1 MRLEHG
7 KAGPVQRTLPA
18 ILLAVTACAPRSAA
32 PLPEVPAP
40 LTAERAA
47 RVAAAEPATIQIERR
62 YAEEIAALAADQRVQ
77 HAFRV
82 VDELRDRTRA
92 DHIAL
97 TQIPAPPFNEQARA
111 ERFAELLREAGADSV
126 WIDEEGNVLAL
137 RRGTEGGNTI
147 VLSGHLDTVFPE
159 GTDVTVRVRGD
170 TLFAPGVG
178 DDTRGLVVV
187 LTVLRAMEAAAL
199 ETRGD
204 VLFVGTVGEEG
215 LGDLRGVKHL
225 FREGGPEIAAFISI
239 DGSGE
244 EGVTHQALGS
254 RRYRVT
260 VCGPGGHSWGA
271 FGTANPAH
279 ALGRAIRLFD
289 ERAAAF
295 VAEGPRTSYNVGVIG
310 GGTSVNAVPFEAW
323 MEVDMRS
330 VSEDRLRGIDAI
342 FQAAVREAIAEQNR
356 MRAHGD
362 SLTVELELV
371 GDRPS
376 GEIPLSD
383 PLVQRAA
390 AAIAY
395 FGFEPRPNR
404 SSTDANIPISRGI
417 PAVTLGGGGVG
428 SGAHSLQE
436 WWLDRDSETAIK
448 RTLLIVLA
456 HAGLVGG

>member
-1 MRLEHG
+1 MQLEHG
-7 KAGPVQRTLPA
+7 TARPVQCA
-18 ILLAVTACAPRSAA
+18 LLAALLAAACAPPRTAPAREAPSPVPVERPVHTAAA
-32 PLPEVPAP
+32 PADAVRID
-40 LTAERAA
+40 RA
-47 RVAAAEPATIQIERR
+47 
-62 YAEEIAALAADQRVQ
+62 YAEEIAELARQPRVQ
-77 HAFRV
+77 QAFRV
-82 VDELRDRTRA
+82 IDELRDRTRA

-111 ERFAELLREAGADSV
+111 ERYAELLREAGADSV
-126 WIDEEGNVLAL
+126 WIDAEGNVLAL

-159 GTDVTVRVRGD
+159 GTDVTVRVSGD

-178 DDTRGLVVV
+178 DDTRGLIVV
-187 LTVLRAMEAAAL
+187 LTVLRAMEAASL

-215 LGDLRGVKHL
+215 LGDLRGVKYL

-239 DGSGE
+239 DGTGE
-244 EGVTHQALGS
+244 ESVTHQALGS
-254 RRYRVT
+254 RRYRIT
-260 VCGPGGHSWGA
+260 VRGPGGHSWGA
-271 FGTANPAH
+271 FGIANPAH

-289 ERAAAF
+289 ERAAAY
-295 VAEGPRTSYNVGVIG
+295 VAQGPRTSYNVGVIG

-330 VSEDRLRGIDAI
+330 ISDERLRGIDAI
-342 FQAAVREAIAEQNR
+342 LHAAVREAVAEQNR

-362 SLTVELELV
+362 SLTVEFELV

-383 PLVQRAA
+383 PLVQRTA
-390 AAIAY
+390 AAITY
-395 FGFEPRPNR
+395 FGFEPQPNR

-428 SGAHSLQE
+428 FGAHSLQE
-436 WWLDRDSETAIK
+436 WWLDRDSEIAIK

-456 HAGLVGG
+456 HAGLAGR